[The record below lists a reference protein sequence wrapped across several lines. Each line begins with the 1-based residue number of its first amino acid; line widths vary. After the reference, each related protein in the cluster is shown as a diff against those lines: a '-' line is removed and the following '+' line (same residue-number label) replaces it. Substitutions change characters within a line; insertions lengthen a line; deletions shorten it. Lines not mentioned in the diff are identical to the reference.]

1 MASDINKRINQ
12 LRARRIGADRLTL
25 LDESA
30 RREIMAKSLYGAE
43 SWEKQAANRP
53 NTRYIA
59 GAMAEVDAQYTRIS
73 IETAERVGKQL
84 RTGLT
89 NAGLTVDFRLQGSVP
104 LNVHIRSVSDV
115 DLLVLDDSFFTYDKS
130 GVLGQRGD
138 YVSSAKNSL
147 TVLSTL
153 RQKSETV
160 LKGAFPAAQV
170 DTSGAKAINIS
181 GGSLPR
187 VVDVVPA
194 HWYNTIAFQATQM
207 EHHRGVTILNKKVPE
222 TIDNLPFLHIKEIRD
237 RCNAV
242 GGSLRKAIRLCKNVR
257 ADAESE
263 GTDIPLPSFD
273 IAATMYHASMDALRI
288 GAIYDLAI
296 LAEAQR
302 HLDMLACNH
311 EYAKNLLVPDGS
323 RRIFNTQEKLIGLNR
338 LSVEMDNLMRAV
350 AKEQSAALATYNE
363 PSLVECRRTLEYAS
377 L

>member
-194 HWYNTIAFQATQM
+194 HW
-207 EHHRGVTILNKKVPE
+207 
-222 TIDNLPFLHIKEIRD
+222 
-237 RCNAV
+237 
-242 GGSLRKAIRLCKNVR
+242 
-257 ADAESE
+257 
-263 GTDIPLPSFD
+263 
-273 IAATMYHASMDALRI
+273 
-288 GAIYDLAI
+288 
-296 LAEAQR
+296 
-302 HLDMLACNH
+302 
-311 EYAKNLLVPDGS
+311 
-323 RRIFNTQEKLIGLNR
+323 
-338 LSVEMDNLMRAV
+338 
-350 AKEQSAALATYNE
+350 
-363 PSLVECRRTLEYAS
+363 
-377 L
+377 